1 MTGAQRK
8 PVLRKAKPMVALTE
22 YYGRARGHGSLD
34 LRDLWDELSPDWL
47 VTAAT
52 GAGLGM
58 LSAAL
63 GGLDVKIFGFPVP
76 VDGLA
81 SLGLGVAGVY
91 MGGETGGLLKI
102 ASIAAGGSAA
112 VRTFEGIFR
121 RGFKVTGELEDLG
134 GSGFTPAINPYG
146 GSSWGLG
153 FGRPEQDALINAA
166 KYL

>member
-1 MTGAQRK
+1 MPGY
-8 PVLRKAKPMVALTE
+8 ME
-22 YYGRARGHGSLD
+22 YYGRAKGGRGLD
-34 LRDLWDELSPDWL
+34 LKAIYEELGEDWL
-47 VTAAT
+47 IAAAT
-52 GAGLGM
+52 GAGLGVA
-58 LSAAL
+58 SAAL

-81 SLGLGVAGVY
+81 SLGLGVASLQVGGD
-91 MGGETGGLLKI
+91 MGRMLKI

-112 VRTFEGIFR
+112 TRTFEGIFR

-134 GSGFTPAINPYG
+134 SSGFASPLNPYG

-153 FGRPEQDALINAA
+153 FGRGEQDALVNAA